1 MRLAALQPSVQSAHS
16 ALALHSLVPAYT
28 SPLEDSEI
36 GTFPPTGLS
45 LVMEL
50 PGSYP
55 RTSEAFI
62 IVATKRADH
71 VVLPELY
78 DVLAA
83 VEADVVETIVPYSIV
98 GR

>member
-1 MRLAALQPSVQSAHS
+1 M
-16 ALALHSLVPAYT
+16 
-28 SPLEDSEI
+28 
-36 GTFPPTGLS
+36 S

-71 VVLPELY
+71 VVLPEFY
-78 DVLAA
+78 AVLAA
-83 VEADVVETIVPYSIV
+83 VNAVVVETIVPYSIV
-98 GR
+98 RR